1 MLNNIECW
9 LFSELNEWQL
19 ITFIVSVDIVISL
32 ILTFII
38 LKYINKIKRK

>member
-1 MLNNIECW
+1 MLNNIQYW
-9 LFSELNEWQL
+9 FFSELNEWQL